1 MESLSKAPSVLK
13 LVGRFIFSGETFHI
27 KKGRQANPA
36 VLSLFYPRQKYRR
49 LYQLARTK
57 LKSPKRCSSQPFVL
71 DAKCQLSRSRHS

>member
-13 LVGRFIFSGETFHI
+13 LGGRFIFSGETFHI
-27 KKGRQANPA
+27 KKGQQANPVA
-36 VLSLFYPRQKYRR
+36 LSLFYPRQKYRR